1 MRAGSQLP
9 QQSEEHGGN
18 GAHCERA
25 AALPQSCPTGRAQVG
40 RSVDVSN
47 SFEIL
52 YDMADGKPVFDE
64 AFLEKRLDQCA
75 PLQRDDRARQPD
87 MKDLGQRT

>member
-9 QQSEEHGGN
+9 QQSEARCSY

-25 AALPQSCPTGRAQVG
+25 AALPQLWPTGRAQMG

-52 YDMADGKPVFDE
+52 YELADGKPVFDE

-75 PLQRDDRARQPD
+75 PLQRDDWARQPD
-87 MKDLGQRT
+87 MKDLRQHT